1 MSVIMVQE
9 VAADPNALEQFASAN
24 KETLQSVMQ
33 AAKKHGLIAHRFY
46 GSEAGRKVLIL
57 DEWPDRQSFEAFAQE
72 QAPQIEPVFKAVG
85 ATEISEP
92 TYWRELTTH
101 DAVGWGAQT
110 TA

>member
-24 KETLQSVMQ
+24 KETLEAVIE

-46 GSEAGRKVLIL
+46 GSEDGSKVLVL
-57 DEWPDRQSFEAFAQE
+57 DEWPDRQSFESFAQE
-72 QAPQIEPVFKAVG
+72 QASQIEPMFEAAR

-92 TYWRELTTH
+92 TFWRELTTH
-101 DAVGWGAQT
+101 DAFGWGA
-110 TA
+110 